1 VADSAVLYL
10 RLVTARVRSQLQ
22 YRLSFCLDFFG
33 AILVGFLD
41 FAAILI
47 IFDNVPQLG
56 GWSVAEVG
64 LLYAIS
70 GIAFSFTDMVI
81 GHLPVF
87 LPDQIRTGNFDTLLV
102 RPRGTLLQVVTADF
116 QLRRLG
122 KAVQAGAVLVYALA
136 RLDVDW
142 TVGRVLM
149 LPVAVVSA
157 AFILAGAWI
166 IAMCIVFWAIEGGE
180 TASAFSYGGQF
191 LSQYPI
197 NVYERWLRRLFAFV
211 VPMAFVSYYPALY
224 IIGKPDPL
232 GAPGWLRFAAPLV
245 AVIVC
250 VAARVVW
257 RFALRHYRGAGG

>member
-1 VADSAVLYL
+1 VADAAVLFL

-22 YRLSFCLDFFG
+22 YRVSFVLDFFG
-33 AILVGFLD
+33 AVLIGFLD

-47 IFDNVPQLG
+47 IFNNVTQLG

-70 GIAFSFTDMVI
+70 GIAFSFTDVVI

-87 LPDQIRTGNFDTLLV
+87 LPEQIRTGNLDVILL
-102 RPRGTLLQVVTADF
+102 RPRGSLLQVLTADF

-122 KAVQAGAVLVYALA
+122 KAAQAGAVLAYALT

-142 TVGRVLM
+142 TIGRVVM
-149 LPVAVVSA
+149 LPVTIVSA
-157 AFILAGAWI
+157 AFILAGVWI
-166 IAMCIVFWAIEGGE
+166 ITMCIVFWAVEGSE
-180 TASAFSYGGQF
+180 TSSAFSYGGQF
-191 LSQYPI
+191 LAQYPI

-232 GAPGWLRFAAPLV
+232 GAPGWLRFAGPLV

-250 VAARVVW
+250 VAARVAW